1 MSPDMPPGNSRT
13 PGAQPEATPLQIA
26 FPRIID
32 FGHFAAQCR
41 RPIGFA
47 RIDRATGIFSFL
59 AMEETTFEPTG
70 IG

>member
-1 MSPDMPPGNSRT
+1 M
-13 PGAQPEATPLQIA
+13 PLQVA
-26 FPRIID
+26 FPRVID

-47 RIDRATGIFSFL
+47 RIDRATGIFL
-59 AMEETTFEPTG
+59 AMEETTFEPAGG